1 MTYEQWEADVPAA
14 IRDDALWHVE
24 AYRLALFFSD
34 LVWSDVTQLAQDART
49 IGIAD
54 QLFRAVGSISSNIAE
69 GWSRGTSKDRARFFE
84 YALGSAR
91 EARDWYYKGRRVLKD
106 EVVTHRTELS
116 TRLIR
121 LTTTMTANEHRASR
135 RISPREQ

>member
-14 IRDDALWHVE
+14 IRQDALWNVE

-34 LVWSDVTQLAQDART
+34 LVWSDVTLLAQDART

-69 GWSRGTSKDRARFFE
+69 GWSRGTSRDRARFFE

-91 EARDWYYKGRRVLKD
+91 EARDWYYKGRRILKD
-106 EVVTHRTELS
+106 DVVIHRVELS

-121 LTTTMTANEHRASR
+121 LTTTMTSNEHRATR
-135 RISPREQ
+135 RITPRDA